1 MKNKKFTAI
10 VCLLMTMLVALFL
23 AACGNDSGGEAPKD
37 DNYDFSQTGGTLTQE
52 KSVDEGDIVKTFGNV
67 AYKLQSDGIVVYN
80 LSNGNINK
88 IAFRKFSSNRNVPL
102 EMYVTDKTITIL
114 YGRQS
119 TIEDSNYS
127 TNVVASQMNEQDYS
141 KIYLEVLSNPTNTE
155 NASPSPVDLSEKIEY
170 SFEFN
175 GKFLASRMYTDSK
188 NAYFAFSYDGM
199 FSYNQNST
207 INSDIVGIT
216 GNGASI
222 SYKENNENKTLSN
235 PQTVPGIKELRSGFK
250 PTVFMK
256 LNLSDV
262 QNGAT
267 LNGVYGA
274 TLKDIYMSET
284 SIIPVFT
291 SYTTE
296 NSGGGCYSYY
306 DYIDLTHCFK
316 LSSDTL
322 KIVDGVTLVGYTIYD
337 RRAIKDYGDVIY
349 ITATK
354 DDGSGT
360 TVISLDTERFSL
372 LNRLDNIAPN
382 ENVKSV
388 TYGEENDKRYCYIT
402 TFLKIDPLFKIDIT
416 DPYRMQTLGFMEM
429 PGFSTF
435 MLNVGDYLLTFGYK
449 ENGSQGIASDLKISL
464 YDSKGDGLTSI
475 DDRIIENVVYAE
487 AINDPRVIAVSNTTF
502 AFSATTV
509 CGAGSERSYAQAL
522 YVFDIDTQKE
532 EIVYL
537 GKVSNFGKG
546 ANFTYD
552 YCTDRIEVDE
562 EPRILTKFGQYA
574 FCIQRARFYDGYLYT
589 FSDGAIASYKIV
601 EADALQGTEKYV
613 SETYTARTFT
623 HLSEN
628 DLFYQ

>member
-23 AACGNDSGGEAPKD
+23 AACGNDGGSNAPAGD
-37 DNYDFSQTGGTLTQE
+37 SYDFDKTGGTLTQE
-52 KSVDEGDIVKTFGNV
+52 KSVDEGDIVKTFDNV

-80 LSNGNINK
+80 LTDGNINQ

-119 TIEDSNYS
+119 TIGGSNYA

-155 NASPSPVDLSEKIEY
+155 NKSLSPVDLSEKIEY
-170 SFEFN
+170 SFEFS

-188 NAYFAFSYDGM
+188 DAYFAFSYDGM

-207 INSDIVGIT
+207 TNSDIVSIT

-222 SYKENNENKTLSN
+222 SYKENNENKTFTD

-296 NSGGGCYSYY
+296 KSGGGCYSYY
-306 DYIDLTHCFK
+306 DYTDLTHCFK

-322 KIVDGVTLVGYTIYD
+322 KIVDGVTLVGYTVYD

-360 TVISLDTERFSL
+360 TVISLDAERFSL

-388 TYGEENDKRYCYIT
+388 TYGEDGDKRYCYIT
-402 TFLKIDPLFKIDIT
+402 TYLKIDPLFKIDIT

-435 MLNVGDYLLTFGYK
+435 MLNVGDYLLTLGYNN
-449 ENGSQGIASDLKISL
+449 NGAQGVASDLKISL
-464 YDSKGDGLTSI
+464 YDSKGDGLTTI
-475 DDRIIENVVYAE
+475 DDRIMENVVYAE
-487 AINDPRVIAVSNTTF
+487 AVTDPRVIAVSDNYF
-502 AFSATTV
+502 AFSATTIFSDEYGRNYV
-509 CGAGSERSYAQAL
+509 QAL
-522 YVFDIDTQKE
+522 YVFQIQNDE
-532 EIVYL
+532 LVYL
-537 GKVSNFGKG
+537 GRVSNFGKG
-546 ANFTYD
+546 ENFTRD
-552 YCTDRIEVDE
+552 YCTDKIEVNGE
-562 EPRILTKFGQYA
+562 AKKLTNFGQYA
-574 FCIQRARFYDGYLYT
+574 FCVQRARFIDGFVYT
-589 FSDGAIASYKIV
+589 FSDGAITSYKII
-601 EADALQGTEKYV
+601 EADQQLGAEKYL
-613 SETYTARTFT
+613 SETYTSRVFT

-628 DLFYQ
+628 DLFY